1 MKQTNFQV
9 LFDYKDYVYIYILI
23 KAPSQYLKFS
33 IFVYIHT
40 KKQTYVSQFFDVSD
54 LFFLILY
61 LKKKLVRTYYCDM
74 FLHFQRWKRRYFKLK
89 GRKLYYAKDTKVI
102 KTDEFEKFFGYHVW
116 LVFRTIHC

>member
-23 KAPSQYLKFS
+23 KAPSQYLKFL

-40 KKQTYVSQFFDVSD
+40 YKKTNISVTIFRCV
-54 LFFLILY
+54 LE
-61 LKKKLVRTYYCDM
+61 KKLVTGRSYYCDM

-102 KTDEFEKFFGYHVW
+102 KTDEFEKA
-116 LVFRTIHC
+116 